1 MFQGEYKG
9 QKVAIKSLNDT
20 HKGLQAF
27 LIEAS
32 VMTALQHKN
41 LVKLIGVS
49 MDDTVV
55 YILTEFMEKGAL
67 IEYLRSQG
75 RAVIQKSHQIGFA
88 CDVSCGMAYLE
99 SKEIIHR

>member
-9 QKVAIKSLNDT
+9 QKVAIKFPNDN
-20 HKGLQAF
+20 HKGLQA

-32 VMTALQHKN
+32 VMTALQHEN
-41 LVKLIGVS
+41 LIKLIGVS
-49 MDDTVV
+49 IDDTVV

-67 IEYLRSQG
+67 IEYLRLLG
-75 RAVIQKSHQIGFA
+75 RAAIQKSHQIGFA

>member
-1 MFQGEYKG
+1 M
-9 QKVAIKSLNDT
+9 AIKSSKGN
-20 HKGLQAF
+20 HKGF

-32 VMTALQHKN
+32 VMTALQHEN
-41 LVKLIGVS
+41 LIILIGVS

-67 IEYLRSQG
+67 IEYLRSRG

-99 SKEIIHR
+99 SKGIIHR